1 MATTAEKTLIRLG
14 DRDYELG
21 SQAHLDAIETN
32 HKTDVATL
40 KAQVETLSGK
50 LDSAEK
56 AVEIAKREKTEVE
69 AKSATDEKE
78 RAKDL
83 TARVKARSRFLMRAL
98 RLFGEDDGEEEVD
111 EEKKMDALCEM
122 SEREIQLKAIAKVD
136 PDFKADGKSDDF
148 VAGKFEGAVKYLDN
162 SRGVDGVARV
172 LIGAGGAGGNDRLDS
187 NDSGR
192 GEHPVAKARR
202 ENAER
207 MRKLAEPASAREGG
221 AR

>member
-1 MATTAEKTLIRLG
+1 MNMATTAEKTLIRLG

-32 HKTDVATL
+32 HKTAVATL

-56 AVEIAKREKTEVE
+56 AVEAAKREKDEAL

-78 RAKDL
+78 RSKDL
-83 TARVKARSRFLMRAL
+83 SSRVKARTRFLMRAL
-98 RLFGEDDGEEEVD
+98 RLFGEDDAEEED
-111 EEKKMDALCEM
+111 DEKKMDSLCAM
-122 SEREIQLKAIAKVD
+122 SEREIQLKAIAKID
-136 PDFKADGKSDDF
+136 PDFKADGKSDDY
-148 VAGKFEGAVKYLDN
+148 VAGKFEGAVEYLTK
-162 SRGVDGVARV
+162 SRSVDGVVRV
-172 LIGAGGAGGNDRLDS
+172 IEEGRKLDS
-187 NDSGR
+187 KDGGTR

>member
-1 MATTAEKTLIRLG
+1 MNMATTAEKTLIRLG

-32 HKTDVATL
+32 HKTAVATL

-50 LDSAEK
+50 LDSAEM
-56 AVEIAKREKTEVE
+56 AVEVAKREKDEAV

-78 RAKDL
+78 RSKDL
-83 TARVKARSRFLMRAL
+83 SSRVKARTRFLMRAL
-98 RLFGEDDGEEEVD
+98 RLFGEDDAEEED

-122 SEREIQLKAIAKVD
+122 SEREIQLKAIAKID
-136 PDFKADGKSDDF
+136 PDFKADGKSDDY
-148 VAGKFEGAVKYLDN
+148 VAGKFEGAVEYLTK
-162 SRGVDGVARV
+162 SRSVDGVVRV
-172 LIGAGGAGGNDRLDS
+172 IEEGRKLDS
-187 NDSGR
+187 KDGTR
-192 GEHPVAKARR
+192 GEHPVTKARR

>member
-32 HKTDVATL
+32 HKTGVAGL
-40 KAQVETLSGK
+40 QKKIDELSGK

-56 AVEIAKREKTEVE
+56 AVETEKRAKDEAI

-78 RAKDL
+78 RSKDL
-83 TARVKARSRFLMRAL
+83 SSRVKARTRFLMRAL
-98 RLFGEDDGEEEVD
+98 RLFGEDDAEEED
-111 EEKKMDALCEM
+111 EEKKMDALCEL

-136 PDFKADGKSDDF
+136 PDFKADGKSDDY
-148 VAGKFEGAVKYLDN
+148 VAGKFEGAVEYLAKSRSVDN
-162 SRGVDGVARV
+162 VVRVIEENRKFDSREVN
-172 LIGAGGAGGNDRLDS
+172 GGR
-187 NDSGR
+187 
-192 GEHPVAKARR
+192 EHPVAKARR
-202 ENAER
+202 EDAER

>member
-32 HKTDVATL
+32 HKTAVATL

-50 LDSAEK
+50 LDSAEM
-56 AVEIAKREKTEVE
+56 AVEVAKREKDEAV

-78 RAKDL
+78 RSKDL
-83 TARVKARSRFLMRAL
+83 SSRVKARTRFLMRAL
-98 RLFGEDDGEEEVD
+98 RLFGEDDAEEED

-122 SEREIQLKAIAKVD
+122 SEREIQLKAIAKID
-136 PDFKADGKSDDF
+136 PDFKADGKSDDY
-148 VAGKFEGAVKYLDN
+148 VAGKFEGAVEYLTK
-162 SRGVDGVARV
+162 SRSVDGVVRV
-172 LIGAGGAGGNDRLDS
+172 IEEGRKLDS
-187 NDSGR
+187 KDGTR
-192 GEHPVAKARR
+192 GEHPVTKARR